1 MSNYCFKVGGLE
13 WDFFFFSAE
22 EYRDNKMC
30 VHVCFEVPWQQG
42 TWLPPSSVQHYRLF
56 LRQHS
61 GWAGNQLA
69 VWSWLFPADQHLN
82 RATKQPQTNA
92 KLPFTLV
99 RWSLWREC
107 QERSLWRN
115 TIKMPR
121 LISAS
126 VSKTA
131 QNHIRWRR
139 GSAGRRVCTPHA
151 TPSVKL
157 KSKWQDTVQIS
168 MNNAMMLKNG

>member
-1 MSNYCFKVGGLE
+1 MCACVFWGTLAARHLTASFLCAALSPVPAAALWLGWESAGCLELAFPCRSAPEQSNK
-13 WDFFFFSAE
+13 ATT
-22 EYRDNKMC
+22 NKRKAAIY
-30 VHVCFEVPWQQG
+30 
-42 TWLPPSSVQHYRLF
+42 T
-56 LRQHS
+56 RQMKS
-61 GWAGNQLA
+61 LAWA
-69 VWSWLFPADQHLN
+69 
-82 RATKQPQTNA
+82 
-92 KLPFTLV
+92 
-99 RWSLWREC
+99 REC